1 MTTILALDASTDA
14 CSVALARDG
23 EIDAIFE
30 LVPREHNHRLFS
42 MLRTLLPGGAQ
53 AAALDMLAYC
63 AGPGSFTGL
72 RVASSAV
79 QGLAYTLNLPVAGVS
94 TLACLAQGALRRGV
108 VSATDTAFVLL
119 DARIN
124 EIYCGLYR
132 FEQGLPVACR
142 EDQVLAPASLPA
154 DYLQGQQRVVAMGS
168 GLPYLT
174 QLPGPVQAEVAD
186 VLEDCWPHSEDL
198 IPLAQRAAALGL
210 LSGASSVHPVY
221 LRNEVQWKKLSE
233 QGPRGG

>member
-23 EIDAIFE
+23 ELDGIFE
-30 LVPREHNHRLFS
+30 LVPREHNHRLFT
-42 MLRTLLPGGAQ
+42 MLRALLPDGAQ

-72 RVASSAV
+72 RVAASAV

-94 TLACLAQGALRRGV
+94 TLACLAQGALRRGEV
-108 VSATDTAFVLL
+108 GDADTAFVLL

-132 FEQGLPVACR
+132 FEQGLPVPCR
-142 EDQVLAPASLPA
+142 EDQVLAPGALPS

-174 QLPGPVQAEVAD
+174 QLPAPVQADVAEV
-186 VLEDCWPHSEDL
+186 LRDCWPDSKDL
-198 IPLAQRAAALGL
+198 IPLAQRAAAQGL
-210 LSGASSVHPVY
+210 LSDASAVQPVY
-221 LRNEVQWKKLSE
+221 LRNEVQWKKLAE